1 MSLSLSHSTYYYY
14 VTKFEMFF
22 LSCLINAF
30 LMILQLLHI
39 FWSYLILRMTFNVIL
54 YGAVRKIF
62 FSSMTTRS
70 SVALHTC
77 RERVGEKGLPNQTA
91 QELQK

>member
-77 RERVGEKGLPNQTA
+77 RGRVGEKGLPNQTA